1 MSVSLKSTKNEYS
14 KPNNLI
20 ICDPKGRVISATSYN
35 WWIYIQTD
43 SVGNVIYNE
52 HHYSHTTAKHQREG
66 LGICRLYGTSIN
78 FRVDTRSSLG
88 KGDRQIKIA
97 LVYHIENLKDI
108 IKDTIKDIRVK
119 GSWKK
124 KNEQRRL
131 LIKEKLFKIK
141 DARRFKNEYLGK
153 KILKPKTKKAP
164 SFKYAWFLNSD
175 YCTNAE
181 RLGHIK
187 SAITDY
193 QAAHGKSAIKRLKA
207 WQLRVDKKR
216 DQNKLITWIYSLY
229 IPPSMEKVKQL
240 KTDLKIKGHL
250 KHFIAKIKNY
260 PHLGSC
266 LDMLP
271 EPLTR
276 DHDLFLRYLK
286 SLGITANTFCAF
298 EFEKIHVYLINKLNR
313 KNSNPSEHQPLPVTE
328 SILKL
333 ERIPALEGKINII
346 KTVKDLRAEGKRQGH
361 CIGSKMYIN
370 QCKRGYQA
378 LNFKGHTFFLD
389 PRNQLVEAH
398 GKHNSYTPVTIKNEL
413 NELINEGDNVKKI
426 KTQGDNVKKIN
437 TKGDNVK
444 KIKTLVLILALIGVS
459 KAHGGLNVDNLLINL
474 GTQNRSKIIEL
485 ERAKMKIQ
493 DTVSIYK
500 KGMSKKQ
507 KKQLTEDLKALRKCK
522 FQQPCVE
529 ELSGRNVKL

>member
-1 MSVSLKSTKNEYS
+1 MSVSLKSYKNEYS

-20 ICDPKGRVISATSYN
+20 ICDPKGRVISATSY
-35 WWIYIQTD
+35 WWTYIQTD

-52 HHYSHTTAKHQREG
+52 HHYSNTTTTHQREG
-66 LGICRLYGTSIN
+66 LDICRLYGTSIN
-78 FRVDTRSSLG
+78 FIVNTGSSLG
-88 KGDRQIKIA
+88 KGDRQLKLA
-97 LVYHIENLKDI
+97 LVYHIKDLKNN
-108 IKDTIKDIRVK
+108 IKGIIKDIRVK
-119 GSWKK
+119 GSWEK

-131 LIKEKLFKIK
+131 LIKEKLFEIK

-164 SFKYAWFLNSD
+164 SFEYAWFLNSD

-181 RLGHIK
+181 RLGHIGHFGHIK

-207 WQLRVDKKR
+207 WHLMVDKKR
-216 DQNKLITWIYSLY
+216 DQNKLITWLDKSYNT
-229 IPPSMEKVKQL
+229 PSMEKVKQL
-240 KTDLKIKGHL
+240 KNDLKIKGHL
-250 KHFIAKIKNY
+250 KHFITKIKNY

-286 SLGITANTFCAF
+286 KLGITAKTFCAF

-313 KNSNPSEHQPLPVTE
+313 KNNTPSEPQPLPVTE
-328 SILKL
+328 TILKL
-333 ERIPALEGKINII
+333 ERIPALKGEINLI

-370 QCKRGYQA
+370 RCKRGYQA
-378 LNFKGHTFFLD
+378 LNFKGHTFLLD

-398 GKHNSYTPVTIKNEL
+398 GKYNSYTPETIKNEL
-413 NELINEGDNVKKI
+413 NELINEGK
-426 KTQGDNVKKIN
+426 
-437 TKGDNVK
+437 
-444 KIKTLVLILALIGVS
+444 
-459 KAHGGLNVDNLLINL
+459 
-474 GTQNRSKIIEL
+474 
-485 ERAKMKIQ
+485 
-493 DTVSIYK
+493 
-500 KGMSKKQ
+500 
-507 KKQLTEDLKALRKCK
+507 
-522 FQQPCVE
+522 
-529 ELSGRNVKL
+529 